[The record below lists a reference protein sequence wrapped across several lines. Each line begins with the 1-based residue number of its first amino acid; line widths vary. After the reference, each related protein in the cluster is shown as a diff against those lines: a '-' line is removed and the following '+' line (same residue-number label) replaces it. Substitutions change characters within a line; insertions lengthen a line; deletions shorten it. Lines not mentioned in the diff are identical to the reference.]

1 MGVTVVCEGV
11 QGSVRVCVQGGAY
24 ILARVCVCAYMW
36 VRGSVRVTSADKW
49 YCR

>member
-1 MGVTVVCEGV
+1 MCEGV

-24 ILARVCVCAYMW
+24 ILAKVCVCAYMW
-36 VRGSVRVTSADKW
+36 VCGSVHVTSVDKR